1 MRKFIFMM
9 LLCTA
14 FGVKYASAQGGGL
27 NNNSDLRVP
36 VPGSVN
42 TTAPYIRVIVPTPPA
57 MPPMP
62 GVPAISPVPTL
73 PSGGLLPAVPQ
84 SPALPAGPSAGS
96 AGGAP
101 TGPAAGGPPAAIGG
115 ILPNLPIL
123 PPVPPIPPLPEVR
136 LPSA

>member
-1 MRKFIFMM
+1 MRKFIFIM

-14 FGVKYASAQGGGL
+14 FGVKYASAQGGSS
-27 NNNSDLRVP
+27 NNSDLRVP
-36 VPGSVN
+36 VPGSIN

-73 PSGGLLPAVPQ
+73 PSGGLLPAVPT
-84 SPALPAGPSAGS
+84 SPALPVGPTGGTTGGPTVG
-96 AGGAP
+96 GGA
-101 TGPAAGGPPAAIGG
+101 TSVQFGGV
-115 ILPNLPIL
+115 LPNLPIL

-136 LPSA
+136 LPSV